1 MNILVFGKDGQLG
14 KAFQCL
20 FQRVPPVSE
29 SSIQY
34 IGRNQCDLSNATALS
49 DLLNIFKPDLIINA
63 AAYTAVDKAETEQEL
78 AFTINAKAPEMMAL
92 YAVKHGATLLHYST
106 DYVFDGSKDGSYLE
120 SDHRKP
126 INIYGKSKAAGEE
139 AIEKVFASST
149 SSQFAIFRTSW
160 VYGDGANFIRTILR
174 LAKEREELKVIYDQY
189 GVPTNTDWLA
199 QVSLDLVLD
208 SQHRLRKFTSGIYH
222 AVPSGRTSWYEL
234 AIVATQAA
242 LDANIP
248 LKLKPVDIQSILAA
262 QYPVLAPRPANSCLD
277 NAKLRLALEES
288 GDMSKLQ
295 HWNKAWTKEVQ
306 SYVAGLAK
314 DGLI

>member
-1 MNILVFGKDGQLG
+1 MNILVFGKGGQLG
-14 KAFQCL
+14 KAFQSL
-20 FQRVPPVSE
+20 IPKISFFPNTRV
-29 SSIQY
+29 QY
-34 IGRNQCDLSNATALS
+34 IDRIQCDLANATALGS
-49 DLLNIFKPDLIINA
+49 LLNASKPDLIINA
-63 AAYTAVDKAETEQEL
+63 AAYTAVDKAETECEL
-78 AFTINAKAPEMMAL
+78 AFAINAKAPELMAQ
-92 YAVKHGATLLHYST
+92 YAAKHGSTLLHYST
-106 DYVFDGSKDGSYLE
+106 DYVFDGSKDGPYIE

-126 INIYGKSKAAGEE
+126 INVYGKTKAAGEE
-139 AIEKVFASST
+139 AVEKVFANCSSG
-149 SSQFAIFRTSW
+149 QYAIFRTSW
-160 VYGDGANFIRTILR
+160 VYGEGANFIRTILR
-174 LAKEREELKVIYDQY
+174 LAKEREELKVICDQY

-222 AVPSGRTSWYEL
+222 AAPSGKTSWYEL

-242 LDANIP
+242 LNANIP

-277 NAKLRLALEES
+277 NSKLRLELEEY

-295 HWNKAWTKEVQ
+295 HWNKVWTKEVQ
-306 SYVAGLAK
+306 SYVAGLAR

>member
-14 KAFQCL
+14 KAFQNL
-20 FQRVPPVSE
+20 FQTVPLASGPT
-29 SSIQY
+29 IQY
-34 IGRNQCDLSNATALS
+34 MGRNQCDLSNTAALS
-49 DLLNIFKPDLIINA
+49 DLLNSSKPDLIINA

-78 AFTINAKAPEMMAL
+78 AFAINAKAPEMMAL
-92 YAVKHGATLLHYST
+92 YAVKHGSTLLHYST
-106 DYVFDGSKDGSYLE
+106 DYVFDGNKDGPYIE
-120 SDHRKP
+120 SDQRKP
-126 INIYGKSKAAGEE
+126 LSIYGKTKTAGEE
-139 AIEKVFASST
+139 LIEKVFANST
-149 SSQFAIFRTSW
+149 SSQYAIFRTSW

-174 LAKEREELKVIYDQY
+174 LAKEREELKVICDQY
-189 GVPTNTDWLA
+189 GVPTSANWLA

-222 AVPSGRTSWYEL
+222 AVPSGKTSWHEL
-234 AIVATQAA
+234 AVLATQAA

-248 LKLKPVDIQSILAA
+248 LKLKLVDIQSILAA

-277 NAKLRLALEES
+277 NSKLRLALEEC

-306 SYVAGLAK
+306 SYVAGLAR